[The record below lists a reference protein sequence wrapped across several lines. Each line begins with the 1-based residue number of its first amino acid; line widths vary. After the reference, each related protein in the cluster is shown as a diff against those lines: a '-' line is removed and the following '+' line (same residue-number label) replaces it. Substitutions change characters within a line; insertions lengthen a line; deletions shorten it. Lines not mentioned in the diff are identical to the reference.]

1 MRIRYLMA
9 AGLLASAGVRGRLLG
24 RQDSLCGSCG
34 QDKVCRSTTTDEVY
48 CIPATLISTTTVTVT
63 EFIYVRST
71 RTRTTIFVP
80 RTSTSTVWSTVTA
93 FTTSLPVAAESG
105 PGSSTPTST
114 IDKGPILKARQGL
127 VDDLFE
133 AITVRTTVTET
144 SFTGEPATTT
154 VTLTAGN
161 PITSVA
167 TTAATTTVWQ
177 MSSAAASQED
187 NDARPATSVATIA
200 GAVVGVILALVFFGA
215 IAWFRR
221 KKSKNHVA
229 EKKKLALDD
238 TDSEMQLPRSSGCE
252 SRTFPASHMPISL
265 HTNLQTTVATTSPPE
280 VPHIPYSGS
289 TTPRLSPPDPTY
301 LHRKPHHQRNPS
313 AALSLTHVNPRL
325 SLTFP
330 SDDPVSPLE
339 ERSVT
344 SPRRR
349 SSSSSH
355 TQTKRVNIIPRKP
368 VPTSPDGGIPG
379 RAI

>member
-1 MRIRYLMA
+1 M
-9 AGLLASAGVRGRLLG
+9 
-24 RQDSLCGSCG
+24 
-34 QDKVCRSTTTDEVY
+34 
-48 CIPATLISTTTVTVT
+48 ISTTTVTVT
-63 EFIYVRST
+63 EFIYVRPT
-71 RTRTTIFVP
+71 RTQTTIVIP
-80 RTSTSTVWSTVTA
+80 RTSTSTLWSTVTA

-105 PGSSTPTST
+105 SGSSTPTST
-114 IDKGPILKARQGL
+114 IDKDPTLKARQESVAG
-127 VDDLFE
+127 LFE
-133 AITVRTTVTET
+133 DITVRTTIMET

-154 VTLTAGN
+154 VTLTSGD

-187 NDARPATSVATIA
+187 DDARPATPTATIA
-200 GAVVGVILALVFFGA
+200 GAVVGVILALVFFAA
-215 IAWFRR
+215 IAWFTR
-221 KKSKNHVA
+221 KRSKNHVA

-252 SRTFPASHMPISL
+252 SLT
-265 HTNLQTTVATTSPPE
+265 TTSPPPE

-289 TTPRLSPPDPTY
+289 AATRLSPPDPVY
-301 LHRKPHHQRNPS
+301 LHQKPHHQRNPS

-325 SLTFP
+325 SLSFP
-330 SDDPVSPLE
+330 SGDLVSRPE

-344 SPRRR
+344 PPRRR

-355 TQTKRVNIIPRKP
+355 TQTKRTNIIPRKP
-368 VPTSPDGGIPG
+368 VPTSPDGGTPG